1 MAKGDVS
8 LTQTLMCR
16 YLLTLGSNS
25 TGVCIRVND
34 TRSGFSVKLMSG
46 RALLRFLKVGR
57 LSSVKPMYILSVA
70 LGVRSV
76 DTAVPSRLV
85 SFVFMNSVGKFNTG
99 ISHSML
105 SVAFSWHIYAN
116 EQYVSFLDC
125 RIFILT
131 RKQWCVFHRV
141 A

>member
-1 MAKGDVS
+1 MR
-8 LTQTLMCR
+8 R

-25 TGVCIRVND
+25 TGVSPAAAND
-34 TRSGFSVKLMSG
+34 TCSGFSVKLIPG
-46 RALLRFLKVGR
+46 RTLLRFLKVGR

-85 SFVFMNSVGKFNTG
+85 SLVLVNSVGKFNTG

-105 SVAFSWHIYAN
+105 SVAFSSHSYAHGHTQFHSTCNTMFIIIIISCIY
-116 EQYVSFLDC
+116 
-125 RIFILT
+125 
-131 RKQWCVFHRV
+131 
-141 A
+141 